1 MEEMLQIVKRCR
13 RRSTISVLH
22 AQYTGSESP
31 PIIRNRMTDRIEL
44 RRRRV
49 PVRIALAALP
59 ALLLGSCAYWARIDA
74 PPASSAAF
82 DAQVSRAMIAA
93 KIPGLSIAVVQGK
106 RVFWNRAFGVRVA
119 KSNLPVTADTVFE
132 AASLGKPVFAYA
144 VLRLAAQKRI
154 DLDRPL
160 STYWV
165 YPDIAYDA
173 RSLQVTAAMVLSHT
187 SGLENWR
194 QDSTLRF
201 AYNPGTAFL
210 YSGEAYL
217 YLQKVVEK
225 ITGLSTERFVANEVL
240 NPFGMSRSFFVWPES
255 MDANFAVGTD
265 GAGNSVPKYKPVMQ
279 NVAGG
284 FHTTAVDYARF
295 LVAVMQG
302 RGLDANLRKRMMQPN
317 VKVWTDPGKDSDYLG
332 WGLGF
337 ALQYTRDGGMALWHW
352 GDNDVFKSYM
362 VAYPA
367 RRTALVYF
375 ANSVYGLSILD
386 QIVPAALG
394 GNYPAFKW
402 LAYPQVP

>member
-1 MEEMLQIVKRCR
+1 M
-13 RRSTISVLH
+13 
-22 AQYTGSESP
+22 
-31 PIIRNRMTDRIEL
+31 
-44 RRRRV
+44 
-49 PVRIALAALP
+49 ALAALV
-59 ALLLGSCAYWARIDA
+59 LDSCTYWARIDA
-74 PPASSAAF
+74 PPENSAAF
-82 DAQVSRAMIAA
+82 EAQVNRAMKAA

-106 RVFWNRAFGVRVA
+106 RVFWNHSFGLRDA
-119 KSNLPVTADTVFE
+119 SSHLPVTADTVFE
-132 AASLGKPVFAYA
+132 AASLGKPIFAYA
-144 VLRLAAQKRI
+144 VLRLASQKRI

-160 STYWV
+160 ASYWV
-165 YPDIAYDA
+165 YPDIAYDP
-173 RSLQVTAAMVLSHT
+173 RSKQVTAAMVLSHT

-194 QDSTLRF
+194 EGGTLRF
-201 AYNPGTAFL
+201 VYNPGGAFL

-225 ITGLSTERFVANEVL
+225 ITGLSTEQFVANEVL
-240 NPFGMSRSFFVWPES
+240 NPFGMSRSYFVWPES
-255 MDANFAVGTD
+255 MDTNYAVGTD
-265 GAGNSVPKYKPVMQ
+265 GAGNPVPKYKPVVP

-295 LVAVMQG
+295 LTAVMKG
-302 RGLDANLRKRMMQPN
+302 RGLDPNLRKRLMQPV
-317 VKVWTDPGKDSDYLG
+317 VKIWTNPGKDADYLG

-375 ANSVYGLSILD
+375 ANSVYGLSIRDL
-386 QIVPAALG
+386 VVTAALG
-394 GNYPAFKW
+394 GSYPAFKW